1 MAQGDLERA
10 VLAAVSSEKLM
21 EYTRTIAQ
29 WVRLSGSPEER
40 KAFDYVQKEL
50 DSYGFTTH
58 LYEAESY
65 ISLPEKATLEI
76 IAPEQ
81 REIQAITHSFSL
93 STPPE
98 GIAGEL
104 VYQTYPLSSPGQGK
118 EVKGKIVLQDGR
130 VMPVKVLGAE
140 SDGAIAQI
148 HISGDHLHEMIASPV
163 WGAPTP
169 ANAHLL
175 PHTPIVSILKKD
187 GDYLKSL
194 LAQGS
199 VQMRLQTKTWTGWR
213 NIPVLIA
220 NLPGNIEK
228 DLFVMLSGHIDS
240 WYYGAMD
247 NGTANA
253 TMLEVGRILAQ
264 HRQSLRRGLRLA
276 FWSGH
281 SHGRYAGSTWYADH
295 FWEELHNHCVAHV
308 NVDSVGAKG
317 ATILSEACTMSE
329 MRDFAS
335 EVIQEHTGQ
344 TLSGRR
350 FGRAGDQ
357 SFWGCG
363 IPSLFMSLSEQPP
376 DDSDAARSFALLTGG
391 PPKTGGLGWW
401 WHTPEDTIDKI
412 DPEFL
417 LRDAKIYVQILT
429 RLCTRPVLPY
439 NYVAVAEEFSWILT
453 DIQTKA
459 GDHFP
464 LTPLLEKVQRL
475 KGLSE
480 TLQQEKERINTQ
492 GTPEQCLRVNK
503 ALMAL
508 GRHLIPVNYTSVGPF
523 DHDLATR
530 VDPIPGLQPAAK
542 LTSLSPE
549 SNEYKFLRTALV
561 RGRNKVA
568 YALTCACTEIENLL
582 ATIKPAQRAATGH

>member
-1 MAQGDLERA
+1 MAHTDLERA
-10 VLAAVSSEKLM
+10 ILAEVSQDKLL
-21 EYTRTIAQ
+21 EYTTTIAQ

-40 KAFDYVQKEL
+40 KAFDYAQKEL
-50 DSYGFTTH
+50 QSYGFSTH
-58 LYEAESY
+58 LYAADSY
-65 ISLPEKATLEI
+65 ISLPEAAKLQI
-76 IAPEQ
+76 LAPEQ
-81 REIQAITHSFSL
+81 KDIKAITHSFSL
-93 STPPE
+93 STPPQGVE
-98 GIAGEL
+98 GEL
-104 VYQTYPLSSPGQGK
+104 VYQTYPTQEPQGK
-118 EVKGKIVLQDGR
+118 VKGKIVLQDGR

-140 SDGAIAQI
+140 NDGAIAQI
-148 HISGDHLHEMIASPV
+148 HISGEHLHEMIASPV

-169 ANAHLL
+169 ATAHLL
-175 PHTPIVSILKKD
+175 PHTPIISILKKD
-187 GDYLKSL
+187 GEHLQSL
-194 LAQGS
+194 LTKGP
-199 VQMRLQTKTWTGWR
+199 VRIKLHTKTWTGWR
-213 NIPVLIA
+213 HIPVLIA
-220 NLPGNIEK
+220 DLPGTVERDTFI
-228 DLFVMLSGHIDS
+228 MLSGHIDS

-253 TMLEVGRILAQ
+253 TMLEVGRILAG
-264 HRQSLRRGLRLA
+264 HRPALRRGLRLA

-295 FWEELHNHCVAHV
+295 FWEELHNQCAGHV

-335 EVIQEHTGQ
+335 AIIAEQTGQ

-376 DDSDAARSFALLTGG
+376 EDSEAARAFALLTGG

-401 WHTPEDTIDKI
+401 WHTPDDTVDKI
-412 DPEFL
+412 DPVL
-417 LRDAKIYVQILT
+417 LVRDAKVYVQIIT
-429 RLCTRPVLPY
+429 HLCTSAILPY
-439 NYVAVAEEFSWILT
+439 NYAAVADEFARILS
-453 DIQTKA
+453 DIQSKA
-459 GDHFP
+459 GTHFDLGP
-464 LTPLLEKVQRL
+464 VLGKVKRFKELSTQLNREKARV
-475 KGLSE
+475 SA
-480 TLQQEKERINTQ
+480 Q
-492 GTPEQCLRVNK
+492 GTAEQCLRVNK

-508 GRHLIPVNYTSVGPF
+508 GRHLIPVNYTSVGLF

-542 LTSLSPE
+542 LASLTPE

-561 RGRNKVA
+561 RERNKVA
-568 YALTCACTEIENLL
+568 HALALACREVENVL
-582 ATIKPAQRAATGH
+582 AML